1 MTSWIRLILLPVLF
15 CGAPGLIAAADRDA
29 GGGRETRM
37 ESDELRA
44 DIRQHRL
51 KKVKQLDD
59 LPAQQQVPNGQQPN
73 AQQPNAGT
81 GSKPGS

>member
-1 MTSWIRLILLPVLF
+1 
-15 CGAPGLIAAADRDA
+15 
-29 GGGRETRM
+29 
-37 ESDELRA
+37 
-44 DIRQHRL
+44 L